1 MKSVPRQTA
10 GEFARA
16 LRWVHCCLSNNPTL
30 RMFASFRVGAED
42 AFAHSCAMLRRHRLL
57 TLVLV
62 YERRQRTE
70 EHASPG
76 RPLRKNAFRRVLA
89 FPRRAVDAEPAVW
102 TNKLKLERQQLPAPP
117 IGTKQFEALRHAT
130 RFPGRGVELDLD
142 GPVLRVAGPPQN
154 PTLARAPAGRVG
166 PPIR

>member
-117 IGTKQFEALRHAT
+117 VRAEQFEALRHAT
-130 RFPGRGVELDLD
+130 RFPRRRVEFHLD
-142 GPVLRVAGPPQN
+142 GPVLGISSPPQN
-154 PTLARAPAGRVG
+154 AALTCTPAGRVG
-166 PPIR
+166 PPIG